1 MFIEAIPIK
10 FAIAIQF
17 LNLLNY
23 NTQKSNTSI
32 MKKTALLIAFCI
44 SITSCTSTKSTIKN
58 IDNNAP
64 NLQLVENNTF
74 LISEFSTDRKYGYD
88 KDYPINIFY
97 GSTRNE
103 TINQQRFLNAL
114 AGPKG
119 EKITYTKLESCC
131 PFPTKRSEMGAGLLD
146 VYELKWEGQK
156 SPVILYLN
164 IYEKG
169 VLMVPF
175 GLRLKNK

>member
-1 MFIEAIPIK
+1 
-10 FAIAIQF
+10 
-17 LNLLNY
+17 
-23 NTQKSNTSI
+23 
-32 MKKTALLIAFCI
+32 MKKTALLIALLI

-58 IDNNAP
+58 IDDNAP

-74 LISEFSTDRKYGYD
+74 LISEFSKDRKYGYD
-88 KDYPINIFY
+88 KDYPINIFFE
-97 GSTRNE
+97 STRNE

-131 PFPTKRSEMGAGLLD
+131 PFPTKRSAMGAGLLD

-175 GLRLKNK
+175 GLSLKKK

>member
-1 MFIEAIPIK
+1 
-10 FAIAIQF
+10 
-17 LNLLNY
+17 
-23 NTQKSNTSI
+23 
-32 MKKTALLIAFCI
+32 MKKIIPFIVLLI

-58 IDNNAP
+58 IDDNSP
-64 NLQLVENNTF
+64 GLQVNENNTF
-74 LISEFSTDRKYGYD
+74 TISEFSKDRKYGYD
-88 KDYPINIFY
+88 KDYPINIFFE
-97 GSTRNE
+97 STRNE
-103 TINQQRFLNAL
+103 TINQPRFLNAL

-131 PFPTKRSEMGAGLLD
+131 PFPTKRSDMGAGLLD
-146 VYELKWEGQK
+146 VYELQWEGQK

-175 GLRLKNK
+175 GLSLKKK

>member
-1 MFIEAIPIK
+1 
-10 FAIAIQF
+10 
-17 LNLLNY
+17 
-23 NTQKSNTSI
+23 
-32 MKKTALLIAFCI
+32 MKKIISFIILLI

-58 IDNNAP
+58 IDDNAP
-64 NLQLVENNTF
+64 NLQLIENNTF
-74 LISEFSTDRKYGYD
+74 YISEFSKDKKYGYD

-97 GSTRNE
+97 GDTQNE

-119 EKITYTKLESCC
+119 EKITYAKLESCC
-131 PFPTKRSEMGAGLLD
+131 PFPTKRSEMGVGLLD

-156 SPVILYLN
+156 SSVVLYLN

-175 GLRLKNK
+175 GLRLKKK

>member
-1 MFIEAIPIK
+1 
-10 FAIAIQF
+10 
-17 LNLLNY
+17 
-23 NTQKSNTSI
+23 
-32 MKKTALLIAFCI
+32 MKKITLLIALFI

-74 LISEFSTDRKYGYD
+74 LISEFSKDKKYGYD

-97 GSTRNE
+97 SDTRNE
-103 TINQQRFLNAL
+103 TLNQQRFLNAL

-131 PFPTKRSEMGAGLLD
+131 PFSSKRSEMGAGLLD

-156 SPVILYLN
+156 LPILIYLN

-175 GLRLKNK
+175 GLSLKKK